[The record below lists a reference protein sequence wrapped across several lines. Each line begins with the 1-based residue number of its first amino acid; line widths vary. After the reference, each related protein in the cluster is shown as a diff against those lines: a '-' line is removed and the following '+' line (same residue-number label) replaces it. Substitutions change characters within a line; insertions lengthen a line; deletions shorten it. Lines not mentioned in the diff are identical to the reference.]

1 MKKSAQKVKEG
12 FRRCDEMWAEAER
25 RAQRAEELAKHALDE
40 IATLEARLK
49 EFEDDV
55 RALREAVGGGQGAGA
70 PEPARIVA
78 ERSV

>member
-1 MKKSAQKVKEG
+1 MESNWERLRREMKETTQKVKER
-12 FRRCDEMWAEAER
+12 FSKVDEMWAEAER

-55 RALREAVGGGQGAGA
+55 RELRVAVSGEEGA
-70 PEPARIVA
+70 P
-78 ERSV
+78 